1 MHTVNTITRSLWLAT
16 TLSGSLG
23 SLPAFAEDQ
32 ANAQTPVSQTTADA
46 GPTLKSVTVTAER
59 REESVQDIANAVTAV
74 EGKNLG
80 QTGTDYIGKAIKFV
94 PNAQA
99 NNPDGDARPRWYIRG
114 VGTGDQG
121 AATAFPVGVYVDDV
135 YLNAPLAGG
144 DPLFD
149 LDRIEILRGP
159 QGTLYGKNTTGGA
172 VNILTTKP
180 SFDNAGYATLGYGS
194 KNEKIVNTALG
205 GTLVEDR
212 LAARISL
219 YSKERDG
226 FIKNVYDDKDYD
238 HVDNQAVRLQFLAKI
253 NPDLTALWS
262 LHNSEN
268 RGNAAGLLPVGRFP
282 WLGGYTRDNP
292 DRRYIDSN
300 VDNKSKIEHAG
311 TSLTFNYDLGDYRLT
326 SISAYDETKQRTI
339 SDDDLSP
346 VESGRDYNNNRWRQ
360 YSQEFR
366 IASPTSETLR
376 WILGTHFF
384 HENLQ
389 SAHAVSALPDA
400 GAPEA
405 SFSGNTF
412 DHEDTSYALFGN
424 LAYDFTEQF
433 TLTGGLRW
441 TREKKDI
448 DLDLTQTTGSN
459 FSGDWW
465 DAGSLQNPVPIVNAG
480 TTTNGNEKLNKTWSA
495 LTYDLTPEYRL
506 TDNLRVYARY
516 AKGFRSGAFNTGIS
530 SSLEQLSTVKP
541 ETLNSYELGLKSE
554 WLNGRVHANA
564 NVFYYNYDDMQVS
577 ATTTTASG
585 SLVSMLTNG
594 AEGKARGAELE
605 LEAQATDNLH
615 LQLSASLFDSEFTGD
630 LWKGNSFIRS
640 PRHIYA
646 LGADYRIPL
655 DIPGSL
661 VLGGDLRYQS
671 KEYFISAY
679 QNAEWTWL
687 NQGGYTVSNAHL
699 GYTTADEKYNITGF
713 VNNLT
718 DKQYQNHGI
727 SLNRGN
733 SPYWVSF
740 GDPRTAGVTV
750 TAKF

>member
-1 MHTVNTITRSLWLAT
+1 MHRINRITRSIWLAT
-16 TLSGSLG
+16 ALAGTWH
-23 SLPAFAEDQ
+23 SLPALAQE
-32 ANAQTPVSQTTADA
+32 QTPAAEQDTA
-46 GPTLKSVTVTAER
+46 PTLKSVTVTAQR
-59 REESVQDIANAVTAV
+59 REESVQDIANAVSAV
-74 EGKNLG
+74 SGETLG
-80 QTGTDYIGKAIKFV
+80 QTGTDYIGKAIQFV

-121 AATAFPVGVYVDDV
+121 AATVFPVGVYVDDV

-172 VNILTTKP
+172 VNILTKKP
-180 SFDNAGYATLGYGS
+180 TFENDGYATLGYGS
-194 KNEKIVNTALG
+194 KNEKIVNGALG

-212 LAARISL
+212 LAARVSL

-238 HVDNQAVRLQFLAKI
+238 RVDNKAVRLQFLAKF

-262 LHNSEN
+262 LHDSQT
-268 RGNAAGLLPVGRFP
+268 RGTAAGLLPVGRFP
-282 WLGGYTRDNP
+282 WLGGYSRSNP

-311 TSLTFNYDLGDYRLT
+311 TSLTLNYDLGDYRLT
-326 SISAYDETKQRTI
+326 SISAYDETKQRAI
-339 SDDDLSP
+339 GDDDLSP
-346 VESGRDYNNNRWRQ
+346 VESGRSYTNNRWRQ

-376 WILGTHFF
+376 WILGTHVF
-384 HENLQ
+384 HEDLQ
-389 SAHAVSALPDA
+389 SAGATSALPDA
-400 GAPEA
+400 GASEA
-405 SFSGNTF
+405 SYTGTSF
-412 DHEDTSYALFGN
+412 DHKNTSYALFGN
-424 LAYDFTEQF
+424 LAYDFTDQF
-433 TLTGGLRW
+433 TVTGGLRW

-448 DLDLTQTTGSN
+448 DLDLVQTTGSN
-459 FSGDWW
+459 FSDDWW
-465 DAGSLQNPVPIVNAG
+465 DAGSLQNPVDVTGAG
-480 TTTNGNEKLNKTWSA
+480 ITTNGNARRNKTWSA
-495 LTYDLTPEYRL
+495 VTYDLTPEYRIN
-506 TDNLRVYARY
+506 DNLRVYARY
-516 AKGFRSGAFNTGIS
+516 AKGFRSGAFNTGLS
-530 SSLEQLSTVKP
+530 SSLEQLSTVQP

-564 NVFYYNYDDMQVS
+564 NVFYYDYKDMQVS
-577 ATTTTASG
+577 ATTTTTSG
-585 SLVSMLTNG
+585 SLVSLLTNG
-594 AEGKARGAELE
+594 AEGKARGAEFE

-615 LQLSASLFDSEFTGD
+615 LQLAASLFSSEFTGD
-630 LWKGNSFIRS
+630 LWKGNSFIRA
-640 PRHIYA
+640 PRHTYA
-646 LGADYRIPL
+646 LGADYRFAL

-679 QNAEWTWL
+679 QQSQWTWL

-699 GYTTADEKYNITGF
+699 SYTTADEKYNITGF

-718 DKQYQNHGI
+718 DKHYQTHGL
-727 SLNRGN
+727 SLNRG
-733 SPYWVSF
+733 SAPYWAAF

>member
-1 MHTVNTITRSLWLAT
+1 MHRINKITYSLWLAT
-16 TLSGSLG
+16 ALTGTLH
-23 SLPAFAEDQ
+23 SLPALAQEPSPRAE
-32 ANAQTPVSQTTADA
+32 ADSA
-46 GPTLKSVTVTAER
+46 PTLKSVTVTAQR
-59 REESVQDIANAVTAV
+59 REESVQDIANAVSAV
-74 EGKNLG
+74 SGAHLG
-80 QTGTDYIGKAIKFV
+80 QTGTDYVGKAIRFV

-99 NNPDGDARPRWYIRG
+99 SNPDGDTRPRWYIRG

-121 AATAFPVGVYVDDV
+121 AATVFPVGVYVDDV

-172 VNILTTKP
+172 VNILNKKP
-180 SFDNAGYATLGYGS
+180 SFENDGYATLGYGS
-194 KNEKIVNTALG
+194 RNEKIVNGALG

-212 LAARISL
+212 VAARLSL

-226 FIKNVYDDKDYD
+226 FIKNVYDGQDYD
-238 HVDNQAVRLQFLAKI
+238 RVDNKAVRLQFLAKL

-262 LHNSEN
+262 LHDSQT
-268 RGNAAGLLPVGRFP
+268 RGTAAGLLPVGRFP
-282 WLGGYTRDNP
+282 WLGGYNRSNP
-292 DRRYIDSN
+292 DHRYIDSN
-300 VDNKSKIEHAG
+300 VDNKSKVEHPG
-311 TSLTFNYDLGDYRLT
+311 TSLTLNYDLGDYRLT
-326 SISAYDETKQRTI
+326 SISAYDETKQRSI

-346 VESGRDYNNNRWRQ
+346 VESGRNYTNNRWRQ
-360 YSQEFR
+360 YSQELR

-376 WILGTHFF
+376 WILGTHVFR
-384 HENLQ
+384 EDLQ
-389 SAHAVSALPDA
+389 SAQATSALPEA

-405 SFSGNTF
+405 SYTGTAF
-412 DHEDTSYALFGN
+412 DHSNTSYAVFGN
-424 LAYDFTEQF
+424 LAYDFTEQL
-433 TLTGGLRW
+433 TVTGGLRW

-448 DLDLTQTTGSN
+448 DLDLVQLTGSN
-459 FSGDWW
+459 FNGNWW
-465 DAGSLQNPVPIVNAG
+465 SAGALQDPVAVTAPGI
-480 TTTNGNEKLNKTWSA
+480 TSNGNERRNKTWSA
-495 LTYDLTPEYRL
+495 VTYDLTPEYRIN
-506 TDNLRVYARY
+506 DNLRVYARY
-516 AKGFRSGAFNTGIS
+516 AKGFRSGAFNTGLS

-541 ETLNSYELGLKSE
+541 ETLDSYELGLKSE
-554 WLNGRVHANA
+554 WLNGRVHANG
-564 NVFYYNYDDMQVS
+564 NLFYYDYDDMQVS

-585 SLVSMLTNG
+585 SLVSLLTNG
-594 AEGKARGAELE
+594 AQGKARGAELE

-615 LQLSASLFDSEFTGD
+615 LQLSASVFSSEFTGD
-630 LWKGNSFIRS
+630 LWKGNSFIRA
-640 PRHIYA
+640 PRHTYA

-679 QNAEWTWL
+679 QASQWTWL
-687 NQGGYTVSNAHL
+687 NQGGYTLSNAHL
-699 GYTTADEKYNITGF
+699 SYTTADEKYNVTGF

-718 DKQYQNHGI
+718 DKRYQTHGL
-727 SLNRGN
+727 SLNRGS
-733 SPYWVSF
+733 SPYWASF